1 MARKILA
8 IMIALLMAVSLI
20 ACANGD
26 EEESTTGNNTIN
38 IPEESTTGTGT
49 ETGTETGN
57 GGSTVDEAPGDLAYD
72 ALAAAED
79 VYVLHQNGAVNL
91 READNSI
98 FKSVPN
104 GTALKRIAISKD
116 GVWSKVLYE
125 DKEYYIVTKAV
136 TTFADVTAGFVATD
150 ITLTTKNPINVRIA
164 PIVTETNGVVTQDN
178 VVGTF
183 EAGQTVKVIAYN
195 AELGW
200 YQVEF
205 ACDYTGP
212 VFIKANDSYFVET
225 STTAAETTAPA
236 EETTV
241 AEETTT
247 AASK

>member
-8 IMIALLMAVSLI
+8 ITIALLMAVSLI
-20 ACANGD
+20 ACANGN
-26 EEESTTGNNTIN
+26 EEESTSTDNTIN
-38 IPEESTTGTGT
+38 IPEESTTGTGSENT

-57 GGSTVDEAPGDLAYD
+57 GGSVIDEAPGNLTYD
-72 ALAAAED
+72 ALATAED

-98 FKSVPN
+98 FKSVAN

-125 DKEYYIVTKAV
+125 GKEYYIVTKAV
-136 TTFADVTAGFVATD
+136 TTFADVTTGFVAVD
-150 ITLTTKNPINVRIA
+150 KTLTTKNPINVRIA
-164 PIVTETNGVVTQDN
+164 PVVTETNGVVTQDN

-183 EAGQTVKVIAYN
+183 EAGESVKVIAYN

-205 ACDYTGP
+205 ECDYEGP
-212 VFIKANDSYFVET
+212 VFIRANDDYFVET
-225 STTAAETTAPA
+225 STTEESTTATA
-236 EETTV
+236 E
-241 AEETTT
+241 
-247 AASK
+247 